1 MESPVAKSSRT
12 GTVFKIDFQIN
23 FATNKTKV
31 EADKVSLFVI
41 KSCFSDNHIHLPS
54 VHLKGL
60 EQGVVQFESG
70 NKDTS
75 VETVKVIRIYFA
87 PQSHR
92 KWF

>member
-1 MESPVAKSSRT
+1 MESPVATSSRT

-41 KSCFSDNHIHLPS
+41 KSCFTDNHINLHS
-54 VHLKGL
+54 VHKGL

-70 NKDTS
+70 NKDTC

-87 PQSHR
+87 TQSHR